1 MSYLASPYFDSKS
14 MMGTLPIS
22 HYVTEA
28 LNNHI
33 SGKEKIVK
41 APIDSVPPLHVNFL

>member
-28 LNNHI
+28 LNKHI